1 MSHISFY
8 TKLLG
13 QRSAGKPHAAL
24 DVAGAGDVP
33 LGNAPVLDPS
43 ERDWEGRAFGMA
55 IALSKIAL
63 SKDGHY
69 DWEDF
74 RQGLMGSIAKWEGT
88 HALDD
93 TSWDYYQR
101 WLGALEQVLVAHG
114 VVNSVELE
122 ARTAAVLEG
131 LETCETKATNS
142 T

>member
-1 MSHISFY
+1 MQ
-8 TKLLG
+8 TKFE
-13 QRSAGKPHAAL
+13 HFAATSMMGTEDSPPRDNGTL
-24 DVAGAGDVP
+24 RF
-33 LGNAPVLDPS
+33 

-55 IALSKIAL
+55 IAL

-101 WLGALEQVLVAHG
+101 WLQALEQVLTAHG

-131 LETCETKATNS
+131 LQSCETKAIGS